1 MFLCLLGLLFHCFSA
16 MMFTITFYGK
26 PISCITFTVKF
37 YGKHQSGFMGVK
49 IAIYRDTSNFF
60 LSINA

>member
-1 MFLCLLGLLFHCFSA
+1 
-16 MMFTITFYGK
+16 MMFTVTFYGKPISRIMFTVTFYGK

-37 YGKHQSGFMGVK
+37 YGKHQSGFMGAK

>member
-1 MFLCLLGLLFHCFSA
+1 